1 MTKLPWEKFYF
12 QDWYSDAKLRR
23 ARPSSRGI
31 WMDLLCLMVRDHTYY
46 LTMTREEFCRVAFCT
61 GDEFELFIKDGKATR
76 FCHVT
81 LRHHKVTVK
90 SRRLYR
96 KHKDRV
102 QARERKRKQRG
113 LIPVTDLSRDQAEA
127 EAEAEA
133 EEPKDLLLSKDN
145 NGESFP
151 ASVVTSSS
159 YLAEQAEKN
168 ARARGYLDLIPAA
181 HGSSPDLDWDTPED
195 LKNMHDLMG
204 KVVKETGFNAFKFYT
219 SKNSTRKGRNPW
231 PAVCFEYTFTQFMR
245 QHRGVKNP
253 WPYVEK
259 LWKVHAPNALEAL
272 QVQRHEELKAPD
284 PELDK
289 LLKEVGL

>member
-1 MTKLPWEKFYF
+1 MVKLPWEPFYF
-12 QDWYSDAKLRR
+12 QDWYADPRLRR

-31 WMDLLCLMVRDHTYY
+31 WMDILALMVRDHTYY

-61 GDEFELFIKDGKATR
+61 GDEFELFIQDGKATR

-81 LRHHKVTVK
+81 LRHNKVTVK

-102 QARERKRKQRG
+102 LARDRKRKQRG
-113 LIPVTDLSRDQAEA
+113 LIPVTDLSHEHAEA

-133 EEPKDLLLSKDN
+133 EELLSKDN
-145 NGESFP
+145 SGEGFP

-168 ARARGYLDLIPAA
+168 ARARGHLDLIPAA
-181 HGSSPDLDWDTPED
+181 HGSSPDTEWDTPEG
-195 LKNMHDLMG
+195 LKKMHDLMG
-204 KVVKETGFNAFKFYT
+204 KVVEETGFNAYKFYT
-219 SKNSTRKGRNPW
+219 KKNSARQGKNPW
-231 PAVCFEYTFTQFMR
+231 PAVCFDHTFREYLK
-245 QHRGVKNP
+245 HHKGIKNP
-253 WPYVEK
+253 WAYVETI
-259 LWKVHAPNALEAL
+259 WKRTAPNALEAL
-272 QVQRHEELKAPD
+272 QVQRHEELKQRD

-289 LLKEVGL
+289 LIKELI